1 MNRTMK
7 RLKDYTPARVSL
19 GLTGQSVP
27 LKPLLELRL
36 AHARARDAVHF
47 PLDVHS
53 LRSDM
58 AAHDWPTLPVHSA
71 ARNRDE
77 YLRRPDLG
85 RRLDDLST
93 RRLHAAPKSPLIFV
107 IGDGLSSLAVHRH
120 AVPLLERLL
129 RTFNPDEFG
138 AIVIAE
144 QARVALA
151 DSIGELLDAEL
162 SVILIGERPGL
173 SAPDSLGAYVTWQP
187 RIGRTDAERN
197 CVSNIHPQ
205 GLTYDQAAHKLVFL
219 ITEARRRKLSGVPLK
234 ETAGNLLA

>member
-1 MNRTMK
+1 MK
-7 RLKDYTPARVSL
+7 RLGDYTPARVSL
-19 GLTGQSVP
+19 GLTGQSMP
-27 LKPLLELRL
+27 LKPLLDLRL

-47 PLDVHS
+47 PLDVRS
-53 LRSDM
+53 LL
-58 AAHDWPTLPVHSA
+58 AGIETHNWTALLVHSA
-71 ARNRDE
+71 ARHREE

-85 RRLDDLST
+85 RRLDDISIQ
-93 RRLHAAPKSPLIFV
+93 RLHAAREAPLTFV
-107 IGDGLSSLAVHRH
+107 VGDGLSALAVHRH
-120 AVPLLERLL
+120 AVHLLERLL

-138 AIVIAE
+138 PIVIAE

-151 DSIGELLDAEL
+151 DSIGELLGAEL

-205 GLTYDQAAHKLVFL
+205 GLTYDQAAYKLAFL
-219 ITEARRRKLSGVPLK
+219 ITESRRRKLSGVALK
-234 ETAGNLLA
+234 ETAGSLLA